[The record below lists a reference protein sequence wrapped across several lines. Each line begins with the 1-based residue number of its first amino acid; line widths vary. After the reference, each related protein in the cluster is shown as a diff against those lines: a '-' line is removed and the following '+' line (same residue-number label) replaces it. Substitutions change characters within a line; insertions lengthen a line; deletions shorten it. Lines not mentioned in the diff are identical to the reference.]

1 MTDVRRLGRVGN
13 IINTQTVDVI
23 CQVSVSTQHD
33 HIIGDSAWGKSA
45 VVGVSDVDG
54 DGRVGN
60 IVNAQAVSA
69 VRQVSMVAR
78 DDDAVR
84 IATVVRVTD
93 INRIDLS
100 GNGDHPTKRA
110 DEGEERPQ
118 NASHSFH
125 GASRLDVAKTSCIK
139 GRCLAL
145 LVQNTGAAQSMLRA
159 MNGRMWRMTREV
171 KEIPGLLSAQCLCA
185 TPTAGRRRHPE
196 NSPPAHPAR

>member
-1 MTDVRRLGRVGN
+1 MWLGGFDGKCRISDIENAYNTVATQIRIIVVERQTPEPRRQVGMTDVRRLGRVGN

-23 CQVSVSTQHD
+23 CQVSVSTQHG
-33 HIIGDSAWGKSA
+33 HIVGDSAWGKAA
-45 VVGVSDVDG
+45 VVS
-54 DGRVGN
+54 
-60 IVNAQAVSA
+60 
-69 VRQVSMVAR
+69 
-78 DDDAVR
+78 
-84 IATVVRVTD
+84 VTD
-93 INRIDLS
+93 VNRIDLG

-118 NASHSFH
+118 NSSHSFH

-171 KEIPGLLSAQCLCA
+171 KEIPGLISARCLCA
-185 TPTAGRRRHPE
+185 APT
-196 NSPPAHPAR
+196 